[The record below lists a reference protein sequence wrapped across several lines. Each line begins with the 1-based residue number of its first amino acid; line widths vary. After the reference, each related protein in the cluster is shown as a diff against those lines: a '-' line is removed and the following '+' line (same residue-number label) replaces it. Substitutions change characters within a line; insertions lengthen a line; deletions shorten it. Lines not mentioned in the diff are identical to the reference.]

1 MCIRRSLASKKYRMG
16 LFSFLRKN
24 KQQTDPDQGAYRS
37 KADTGFS
44 PGAEQGELPLRT
56 RKAKANQPGNQPNEP
71 VDPVLPEKKRARRR
85 LVGAVALVLAVVIVL
100 PMVLDSEPKSLPNDI
115 AIQIP
120 SRDKSGASVDASS
133 SGSAAASVSNSSGLD
148 QQEEIV
154 DPASSTPVAPTS
166 VPSVPPAAT
175 AAKPAASDKAG
186 NTATAPTPASTAVA
200 MVPPEVAPKPEPKPE
215 PKPKPET
222 KPEAK
227 PEAKPKP
234 KAEPSRVADKP
245 DDASRAQA
253 ILEGRAVAAPAADK
267 KPGKFVLQV
276 AALASQDKVDELQG
290 KLKEAGIH
298 SYTQKVP
305 TQAGDRIR
313 IRVGPFSSKEEAE
326 KTRAKLAKLGLSGSL
341 IPG

>member
-1 MCIRRSLASKKYRMG
+1 MG

-37 KADTGFS
+37 KADTGFNS
-44 PGAEQGELPLRT
+44 GSEQGELPLRA
-56 RKAKANQPGNQPNEP
+56 RKAKASKAANQSNEA

-100 PMVLDSEPKSLPNDI
+100 PMILDSEPKPLADDI

-120 SRDKSGASVDASS
+120 SRDKSGNNASNSADASAS
-133 SGSAAASVSNSSGLD
+133 ASAKAAASVSNSSGLD
-148 QQEEIV
+148 RQEEIV
-154 DPASSTPVAPTS
+154 DPAGNTPVAPT
-166 VPSVPPAAT
+166 PAPPAAVT
-175 AAKPAASDKAG
+175 SKPAVSG
-186 NTATAPTPASTAVA
+186 NTAVTAAPTPPLAAVA
-200 MVPPEVAPKPEPKPE
+200 PPEAAPKSEAKPE
-215 PKPKPET
+215 SKP
-222 KPEAK
+222 K

-234 KAEPSRVADKP
+234 EQKPKPKAEPNPVADKH
-245 DDASRAQA
+245 DDAARALA
-253 ILEGRAVAAPAADK
+253 ILDGRTDTAPAADK
-267 KPGKFVLQV
+267 KPAKFVLQV
-276 AALASQDKVDELQG
+276 AALASQDKVNELQG

-326 KTRAKLAKLGLSGSL
+326 RTRAKLSKLGLSGSL

>member
-1 MCIRRSLASKKYRMG
+1 MG

-24 KQQTDPDQGAYRS
+24 KQQTNPDQGVYRS
-37 KADTGFS
+37 KADTGVG
-44 PGAEQGELPLRT
+44 PDAEQAELPLRA
-56 RKAKANQPGNQPNEP
+56 RKARTGKAANQQNEA

-100 PMVLDSEPKSLPNDI
+100 PMILDSEPKPLADDI

-120 SRDKSGASVDASS
+120 SRDKPETGAAA
-133 SGSAAASVSNSSGLD
+133 SAAASVNSSGLD
-148 QQEEIV
+148 KQEEIV
-154 DPASSTPVAPTS
+154 DPASSATPAAPATAA
-166 VPSVPPAAT
+166 VKPPATPAPAAT
-175 AAKPAASDKAG
+175 APAAVKPAVPDSLAVV
-186 NTATAPTPASTAVA
+186 TPPMPAPKPAVA
-200 MVPPEVAPKPEPKPE
+200 PIAPKPEV
-215 PKPKPET
+215 KPKPET
-222 KPEAK
+222 KPK

-234 KAEPSRVADKP
+234 E
-245 DDASRAQA
+245 
-253 ILEGRAVAAPAADK
+253 PAADKGDDSARALAILDGRGDSAPAPEK

-276 AALASQDKVDELQG
+276 AALASQDKVNELQG

-305 TQAGDRIR
+305 TASGERIR

-326 KTRAKLAKLGLSGSL
+326 KARAKLAKLGLSGSL

>member
-24 KQQTDPDQGAYRS
+24 KQQTDPDQGVYRS
-37 KADTGFS
+37 KADTGFG
-44 PGAEQGELPLRT
+44 PGAEQGELPLRS
-56 RKAKANQPGNQPNEP
+56 RKAKSNKAGNQPNEA

-100 PMVLDSEPKSLPNDI
+100 PMILDSEPKSLPNDI

-120 SRDKSGASVDASS
+120 SRDKVDASA
-133 SGSAAASVSNSSGLD
+133 SASAASVSNSSGLD

-154 DPASSTPVAPTS
+154 DPASSTPVAPT
-166 VPSVPPAAT
+166 P
-175 AAKPAASDKAG
+175 
-186 NTATAPTPASTAVA
+186 APTPAAVA
-200 MVPPEVAPKPEPKPE
+200 KPAVSDNTAATPPKVVAVTPPEVAPKPEPKPE
-215 PKPKPET
+215 PKAKPET
-222 KPEAK
+222 KPEPK
-227 PEAKPKP
+227 PEPKPKS
-234 KAEPSRVADKP
+234 KAEPSQVADRQ
-245 DDASRAQA
+245 DDAARAQA
-253 ILEGRAVAAPAADK
+253 ILEGRGATAPAADK

-276 AALASQDKVDELQG
+276 AALATQDKVDELQG
-290 KLKEAGIH
+290 KLKDAGIH

-313 IRVGPFSSKEEAE
+313 VRVGPFSSKEEAE

>member
-1 MCIRRSLASKKYRMG
+1 MICIRRSLASKKYRMG

-24 KQQTDPDQGAYRS
+24 KQQTDPDQGVYRS
-37 KADTGFS
+37 KADTGFG
-44 PGAEQGELPLRT
+44 PGAEQGELPLRA
-56 RKAKANQPGNQPNEP
+56 RKAKANKAGNQPNEA

-100 PMVLDSEPKSLPNDI
+100 PMILDSEPKPLPNDI

-120 SRDKSGASVDASS
+120 SRDKPGAGASADNGASAS
-133 SGSAAASVSNSSGLD
+133 AGAAASISNSSGLD

-154 DPASSTPVAPTS
+154 DPASSPVAPT
-166 VPSVPPAAT
+166 PAPTAAAT
-175 AAKPAASDKAG
+175 SKPAASD
-186 NTATAPTPASTAVA
+186 NATVAAPTPAPKVVA
-200 MVPPEVAPKPEPKPE
+200 MAPPEAAPKPEPKPE
-215 PKPKPET
+215 PKPKPEV
-222 KPEAK
+222 KPEV
-227 PEAKPKP
+227 KPKP
-234 KAEPSRVADKP
+234 KAEPAQVADKQ
-245 DDASRAQA
+245 DDAARAQA
-253 ILEGRAVAAPAADK
+253 ILEGRATAAPAADK

-326 KTRAKLAKLGLSGSL
+326 KTRAKLAKLGLNGSV

>member
-1 MCIRRSLASKKYRMG
+1 MG

-24 KQQTDPDQGAYRS
+24 KQQTDPDQGVYRS
-37 KADTGFS
+37 KADTGFG
-44 PGAEQGELPLRT
+44 PGAEQGELPLRA
-56 RKAKANQPGNQPNEP
+56 RKAKANKAGNQPNEA

-100 PMVLDSEPKSLPNDI
+100 PMILDSEPKSLPNDI

-120 SRDKSGASVDASS
+120 SRDKQGAGAGNGPSASA
-133 SGSAAASVSNSSGLD
+133 SAAASVSNSSGLD

-154 DPASSTPVAPTS
+154 DPASSTPVAPT
-166 VPSVPPAAT
+166 PAPPAAT
-175 AAKPAASDKAG
+175 AAKPAVSDNAG
-186 NTATAPTPASTAVA
+186 NTAAAPPKAVA
-200 MVPPEVAPKPEPKPE
+200 VVPPEVAPKPEPKPE
-215 PKPKPET
+215 SKP
-222 KPEAK
+222 K

-234 KAEPSRVADKP
+234 KAEPSQVADKH
-245 DDASRAQA
+245 DDAARAQA
-253 ILEGRAVAAPAADK
+253 ILEGRAIAAPAADK

-313 IRVGPFSSKEEAE
+313 IRVGPFSSKEDAE

>member
-1 MCIRRSLASKKYRMG
+1 MG

-24 KQQTDPDQGAYRS
+24 KQQTDPDQGVYRS
-37 KADTGFS
+37 KADAGFGL
-44 PGAEQGELPLRT
+44 GAEQGELPLRA
-56 RKAKANQPGNQPNEP
+56 RKAKASKVGNQPNEA

-100 PMVLDSEPKSLPNDI
+100 PMILDSEPKSLPNDI

-120 SRDKSGASVDASS
+120 SRDKLGASASAS
-133 SGSAAASVSNSSGLD
+133 ASAAASVSNSSGLD

-154 DPASSTPVAPTS
+154 DPASSTPVAPA
-166 VPSVPPAAT
+166 PPAAS
-175 AAKPAASDKAG
+175 AAKPAVAG
-186 NTATAPTPASTAVA
+186 NAATAPTPKVVAVA
-200 MVPPEVAPKPEPKPE
+200 PPEVAPKPEPKP
-215 PKPKPET
+215 
-222 KPEAK
+222 K

-234 KAEPSRVADKP
+234 KTEPSQVADKH
-245 DDASRAQA
+245 DDAARAQA

-267 KPGKFVLQV
+267 KPGKFALQV

-298 SYTQKVP
+298 SYTQKIP

-313 IRVGPFSSKEEAE
+313 IRVGPFNSKEEAE
-326 KTRAKLAKLGLSGSL
+326 KMRAKLTRLGLNGSL

>member
-1 MCIRRSLASKKYRMG
+1 MTRIRRSLASKIYRMG

-37 KADTGFS
+37 KADTGFNS
-44 PGAEQGELPLRT
+44 GSEQGELPLRA
-56 RKAKANQPGNQPNEP
+56 RKAKAGKAANQSNEAA
-71 VDPVLPEKKRARRR
+71 DPVLPEKKRARRR
-85 LVGAVALVLAVVIVL
+85 LVGAVALVLAVIIVL
-100 PMVLDSEPKSLPNDI
+100 PMILDSEPKPLAEDI

-120 SRDKSGASVDASS
+120 SRDKQGNSADASAS
-133 SGSAAASVSNSSGLD
+133 ASAKAAASVSNSSGLD

-154 DPASSTPVAPTS
+154 DPASSTPVAPS
-166 VPSVPPAAT
+166 PAPPAMSAG
-175 AAKPAASDKAG
+175 KPAVSG
-186 NTATAPTPASTAVA
+186 NTAVITAPTPPVAAV
-200 MVPPEVAPKPEPKPE
+200 VPPEATPKPEARP
-215 PKPKPET
+215 
-222 KPEAK
+222 K

-234 KAEPSRVADKP
+234 EVKPKPKAEPNPVADKH
-245 DDASRAQA
+245 DDAARALA
-253 ILEGRAVAAPAADK
+253 ILDGRSDAAPAADK
-267 KPGKFVLQV
+267 KPAKFVLQV
-276 AALASQDKVDELQG
+276 AALASQDKVNELQG

-326 KTRAKLAKLGLSGSL
+326 RTRAKLTKLGLSGSL

>member
-24 KQQTDPDQGAYRS
+24 KQQTDPDQGVYRS
-37 KADTGFS
+37 KADTGFG
-44 PGAEQGELPLRT
+44 PGAEQGELPLRS
-56 RKAKANQPGNQPNEP
+56 RKAKANKAGNQPNEA

-85 LVGAVALVLAVVIVL
+85 LVGAVALVLAIVIVL
-100 PMVLDSEPKSLPNDI
+100 PMILDSEPKSLPNDI

-120 SRDKSGASVDASS
+120 SRDKADASA
-133 SGSAAASVSNSSGLD
+133 GAGTGANASASAASVSNSSGLD

-154 DPASSTPVAPTS
+154 DPASSTPVSPTPAP
-166 VPSVPPAAT
+166 PPAAV
-175 AAKPAASDKAG
+175 AKPAVSDNAG
-186 NTATAPTPASTAVA
+186 NAAATPPKVVA
-200 MVPPEVAPKPEPKPE
+200 AVPPEVASKPE
-215 PKPKPET
+215 PKPKSET
-222 KPEAK
+222 KPEPK

-234 KAEPSRVADKP
+234 KAEPSQVADKQ
-245 DDASRAQA
+245 DDAARAQA
-253 ILEGRAVAAPAADK
+253 ILEGRGAAAPAADK

-276 AALASQDKVDELQG
+276 AALATQDKVDELQG
-290 KLKEAGIH
+290 KLKDAGIR

-313 IRVGPFSSKEEAE
+313 VRVGPFSSKEEAE